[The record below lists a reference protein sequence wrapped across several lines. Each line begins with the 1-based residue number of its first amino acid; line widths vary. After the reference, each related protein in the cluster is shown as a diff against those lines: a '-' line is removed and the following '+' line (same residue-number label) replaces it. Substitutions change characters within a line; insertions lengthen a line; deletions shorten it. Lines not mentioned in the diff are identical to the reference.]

1 MSHKNY
7 RDQDV
12 NSGKGVCR
20 QEGNFGGKGNKVL
33 QFSQRQKTAALSWA
47 GKMFSNRKLS
57 IVHLSIHPCIH
68 LSTYPSIHASIHPS
82 NTHMHVLRLN
92 GMEL

>member
-20 QEGNFGGKGNKVL
+20 QEGNFGGKGDKVL

-47 GKMFSNRKLS
+47 EKMF
-57 IVHLSIHPCIH
+57 
-68 LSTYPSIHASIHPS
+68 
-82 NTHMHVLRLN
+82 
-92 GMEL
+92 

>member
-20 QEGNFGGKGNKVL
+20 QEGDFGGKEDKVL
-33 QFSQRQKTAALSWA
+33 QFSQRRKTAALSWTQR
-47 GKMFSNRKLS
+47 KCSNRKMGV
-57 IVHLSIHPCIH
+57 VHLSIHPFIH
-68 LSTYPSIHASIHPS
+68 LSTYPSLHASIHPS
-82 NTHMHVLRLN
+82 NTLMHALHK
-92 GMEL
+92 